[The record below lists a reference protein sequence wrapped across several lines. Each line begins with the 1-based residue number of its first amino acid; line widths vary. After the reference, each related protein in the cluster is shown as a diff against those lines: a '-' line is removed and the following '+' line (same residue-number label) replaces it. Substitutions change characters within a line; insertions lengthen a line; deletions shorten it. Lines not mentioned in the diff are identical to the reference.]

1 MDTKMPIQSH
11 TLSSQIK
18 HYVLDMISQQ
28 QLTPGMA
35 VPSEV
40 KLIEELGVSRGVIR
54 EAYRSLSA
62 LGILEIKSGKV
73 SGLKSA
79 VPAWRRPTAM
89 KRIFA
94 SYRMR

>member
-73 SGLKSA
+73 PRVKAS
-79 VPAWRRPTAM
+79 TAACLSL
-89 KRIFA
+89 FLA
-94 SYRMR
+94 LL